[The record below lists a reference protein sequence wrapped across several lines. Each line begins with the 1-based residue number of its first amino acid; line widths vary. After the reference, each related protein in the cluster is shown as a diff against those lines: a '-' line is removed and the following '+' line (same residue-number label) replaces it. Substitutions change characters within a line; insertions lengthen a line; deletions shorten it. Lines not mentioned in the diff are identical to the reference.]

1 VRLAHVTPT
10 FWPEVMRGTERLVHD
25 LGCESTARGHE
36 VTVLTSHRSR
46 PRTTIEDGMR
56 VVRRWRPPELAT
68 LRSYEYHL
76 PNMANVFAGLRSSD
90 FDLAHVHF
98 PSDAWAAAFAR
109 RRGGP
114 PFVFTLHGLPTR
126 EYLVARR
133 YRLEMLRAVVARAHV
148 CTVGSEAAARPF
160 RRYLFRDPEVVH
172 PGIRAADF
180 DVAAERAPEPTLVCP
195 ASLGDPRKRAGLLFS
210 AFARIRD
217 RRPGARLLIFEGR
230 DPVHSR
236 AQAPAAADG
245 VEVLPAQSSSARLA
259 EVYASSWATVLPAVG
274 EAFGMVLTESL
285 AAGTP
290 VVADRSGAGP
300 EIVTDPR
307 IGRLFASDDEEDLA
321 RAMDEALDLAAAP
334 GTAAACRSRAADFD
348 WARIVPEW
356 ERLYRDGVRT

>member
-1 VRLAHVTPT
+1 MRIAHVTPT

-25 LGCESTARGHE
+25 LGRESTEHGHE

-46 PRTTIEDGMR
+46 PRTTTEDGMH
-56 VVRRWRPPELAT
+56 VVRRWRPPELAP

-76 PNMANVFAGLRSSD
+76 PNMANVVAGLRGSS

-98 PSDAWAAAFAR
+98 PSDAFAAALAR
-109 RRGGP
+109 HRGGP
-114 PFVFTLHGLPTR
+114 PFVFTMHGLPTR

-133 YRLEMLRAVVARAHV
+133 YRLEMLRRVVARAEL

-180 DVAAERAPEPTLVCP
+180 AAAAERAQEPTLVCP
-195 ASLGDPRKRAGLLFS
+195 ASLGDPRKRAGLLFG
-210 AFARIRD
+210 AFTRLRE
-217 RRPGARLLIFEGR
+217 RRPDARLLIFEGR

-236 AQAPAAADG
+236 GAVPKIPAG
-245 VEVLPAQSSSARLA
+245 VEVLPAQGSSARLA
-259 EVYASSWATVLPAVG
+259 EVYASSWVTVLPALG

-290 VVADRSGAGP
+290 VVADTSGAGP
-300 EIVTDPR
+300 EIVADAPV
-307 IGRLFASDDEEDLA
+307 GRLFESDDEGSLV
-321 RAMDEALDLAAAP
+321 RAMDEALQLASEP
-334 GTAAACRSRAADFD
+334 GTAAACRSRAAEFD
-348 WARIVPEW
+348 WARIVPAW
-356 ERLYRDGVRT
+356 ERLYREAVGA